1 MSKTV
6 EYSIVING
14 VTRSIKETESLASAV
29 ERLEEATRELDAT
42 QQQGTQAT
50 TKRTAALTGE
60 QKAAAK
66 LEASRKR
73 LASLDSEANKE
84 QLRVNQA
91 IRQRQ
96 QELARQIQIEE
107 LEEGSLKRLRLEA
120 AALNEEYIRIGNST
134 PERAAQQE
142 ETGRRLDEIRDK
154 IKSLAE
160 AAGDYRDSVGNYE
173 KAGEALKPFVAG
185 LDTASKASMGLAQA
199 LMTGNQLMML
209 FGDDSEET
217 AEQAAALSRIL
228 ATLSLIQGINN
239 NLLRDGIASGKASI
253 IVTKT
258 QTIQTRAKAAAEAL
272 ATKNTLAATVAQK
285 AFNIVAAANPYVLLA
300 LAIVS
305 VVGAL
310 ALFVTRSEDATKQ
323 QKRDNEQRS
332 IALDLLDKQTQA
344 LNEASAKRVSSI
356 EREIAV
362 LEAQGASEETIA
374 AKRREIL
381 EERERALKESEQLNQ
396 SAVASLSANLKEAAA
411 YEEKIARLE
420 SNIAGGELAVATRKR
435 AEKNLEVFKGY
446 LENLRKE
453 IARGEQVVNE
463 RAALETDKA
472 VEAARARQRAR
483 AASDATLKEVREAQ
497 DARLRLVRDAYKR
510 ERIEAGAAYTRQI
523 EDLRTRL
530 AREADLTA
538 TARAAIED
546 RIASL
551 REEGRRKLLDIDKAY
566 RARLLAQVAEAEDAE
581 ITLERDGYERRRLE
595 MEAQQARE
603 RAALEQNI
611 ADEATYTEDER
622 AAMTRKLRALEEQW
636 ARERTELVTEEAN
649 RRYELELSAAE
660 LFFARYQSLRERLVV
675 RRNGGTGLIDAET
688 TKEEYN
694 KAIAMAGEYVAKLQ
708 GLRQG
713 EDEQHARNLKG
724 LQAGS
729 TEYEEEM
736 QRHERAVLDITDKIG
751 DAQAEQTGLTQ
762 ERDRVS
768 LEYYGELSAKINEV
782 AQQIL
787 QIGAGVSQAIG
798 DVLQMQ
804 IDAINEQIE
813 TIDERIEESV
823 KVREAA
829 TERIEELEERMRT
842 AQAGTAEALRVQ
854 LQEEMANREAAAR
867 QENRLAREKERL
879 EKEAA
884 RKEKQAQRAEMLVN
898 IASGIANTAVGATAA
913 LKMGPIIGPILAAMI
928 SALGAVQ
935 VGIMTAQ
942 LAKLRDG
949 GMLYGPSHE
958 GGGMRIAGTNI
969 EVEGGEFVEN
979 RDSTRHNRALIE
991 YINDAGRSR
1000 ALTLA
1005 DLAGI
1010 IPTGGPD
1017 PGLRVPALQDRTDE
1031 IIEALGGIELRP
1043 VVAVTD
1049 IIDRT
1054 AEVVSVRDLAGYDG

>member
-6 EYSIVING
+6 EYSIVVNG
-14 VTRSIKETESLASAV
+14 VVKSIKDTESLASAV
-29 ERLEEATRELDAT
+29 ERLEEATRTLDET
-42 QQQGTQAT
+42 QQQGTPAT
-50 TKRTAALTGE
+50 TKRTTAMTEE
-60 QKAAAK
+60 QRAAAR
-66 LEASRKR
+66 LEASRKK
-73 LASLDSEANKE
+73 LASLDSAANKE

-120 AALNEEYIRIGNST
+120 AALNEEYVRIGNAT

-154 IKSLAE
+154 IKSLSE

-173 KAGEALKPFVAG
+173 KAGESLKPFVQG
-185 LDTASKASMGLAQA
+185 LDTASKASMGLVQT
-199 LMTGNQLMML
+199 LLTGNQLMVL

-217 AEQAAALSRIL
+217 AKQAANLQRVLAL
-228 ATLSLIQGINN
+228 LSLVQGLNN
-239 NLLRDGIASGKASI
+239 NLLRDSIASGKASLV
-253 IVTKT
+253 VTKA
-258 QTIQTRAKAAAEAL
+258 QAVQAKAKAAAEAL

-310 ALFVTRSEDATKQ
+310 AMFLTRSEDATKQ
-323 QKRDNEQRS
+323 QKRDNEQRA

-344 LNEASAKRVSSI
+344 LGEASAKRVASI
-356 EREIAV
+356 ERETTV
-362 LEAQGASEETIA
+362 LEAQGASEATIA
-374 AKRREIL
+374 AKRQEIL
-381 EERERALKESEQLNQ
+381 EERERALKESEQLNR
-396 SAVASLSANLKEAAA
+396 SAVASLSANLREAAE
-411 YEEKIARLE
+411 YEERIARLE
-420 SNIAGGELAVATRKR
+420 SNIAGGKMAIATRKR

-446 LENLRKE
+446 LDNLRKE
-453 IARGEQVVNE
+453 IARGEQVIND

-483 AASDATLKEVREAQ
+483 AASDATLKEVRNAQ
-497 DARLRLVRDAYKR
+497 DARLRLVRDGYKR
-510 ERIEAGAAYTRQI
+510 ERTEAEAAYARQI

-546 RIASL
+546 QIASL

-566 RARLLAQVAEAEDAE
+566 RARLLSQVAEAEDAE
-581 ITLERDGYERRRLE
+581 FALERDGFKRRRLE

-603 RAALEQNI
+603 RAAIEQNI
-611 ADEATYTEDER
+611 ADEAAYTEDER
-622 AAMTRKLRALEEQW
+622 EAMARKLRALEERW
-636 ARERTELVTEEAN
+636 ARERTELATEEAN
-649 RRYELELSAAE
+649 RRYGLELSAAE
-660 LFFARYQSLRERLVV
+660 LFYARLQSLRERLVV
-675 RRNGGTGLIDAET
+675 RRGGGTGFIDVEA
-688 TKEEYN
+688 TKKEYD
-694 KAIAMAGEYVAKLQ
+694 KAIAMAGEYVDKLQ
-708 GLRQG
+708 GLRRG

-729 TEYEEEM
+729 AEYEEEM
-736 QRHERAVLDITDKIG
+736 QRHERAILDISARIG
-751 DAQAEQTGLTQ
+751 DAQAEQTNLTR
-762 ERDRVS
+762 ERDNVL
-768 LEYYGELSAKINEV
+768 LEYYGELSARINDV

-798 DVLQMQ
+798 GALQMQ
-804 IDAINEQIE
+804 IDAINEQVE
-813 TIDERIEESV
+813 AIDERIEESV
-823 KVREAA
+823 RVREAA

-867 QENRLAREKERL
+867 QENRLSKEKERL

-884 RKEKQAQRAEMLVN
+884 RKERQAKRAEMLVS
-898 IASGIANTAVGATAA
+898 IATGITNTAVGATKA
-913 LKMGPIIGPILAAMI
+913 LGMGPILGPILAAMI

-958 GGGMRIAGTNI
+958 GGGMRVEGTNI
-969 EVEGGEFVEN
+969 EVEGGEFVAN
-979 RDSTRHNRALIE
+979 RDSTRHNRALVE

-1000 ALTLA
+1000 TLTLA

-1031 IIEALGGIELRP
+1031 IIEALGSMELRP

-1054 AEVVSVRDLAGYDG
+1054 KEVVSVRDLAGYDG